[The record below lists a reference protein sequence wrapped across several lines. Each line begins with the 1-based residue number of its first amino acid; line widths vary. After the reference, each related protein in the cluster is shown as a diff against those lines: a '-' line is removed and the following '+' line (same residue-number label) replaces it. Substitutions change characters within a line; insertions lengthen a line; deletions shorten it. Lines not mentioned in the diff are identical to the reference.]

1 MEATS
6 SAITDEFLRECRQ
19 NFSSSPTAK
28 MAQNAMA
35 SASDPARIL
44 DVIVD
49 RDIVQNMDHSFST
62 KLDEWSVTSQKQS
75 GRCWL
80 FAVLNLF
87 RPGAMKKM
95 NIKEFEFSQ
104 AYIHFWDK
112 FERANS
118 FLESCIE
125 LAPESVDNR
134 TLAWLLNDPICDGG
148 QWGMAMNLIR
158 KYGLLHAAGKPAEMR
173 LHKASRLKDIWN
185 MLCIHLG
192 TPPETVEWQWTD
204 KDKQF
209 HRKGRMTPVEFAAEY
224 IQEDY
229 NDYVCLV
236 NDPRNEYYQTYSV
249 DRLQSVHNGPPVVYL
264 NIPIEEMKSITQS
277 VLLDGTPVWMGCD
290 VGKQMHRQKGL
301 WHAKLFD
308 YESFYGCSYG
318 MNKADRLIHGQTLM
332 THAMLYTGVD
342 VDDDGKAR
350 KWRVENSWG
359 EADCG
364 VKGFFTMDDSW
375 FSEHMFEIA
384 APSKYLTD
392 RQKDGLKTEPVMLPA
407 WDPMGSLAQEA
418 L

>member
-118 FLESCIE
+118 FLESSRD
-125 LAPESVDNR
+125 APPQGEPPQGHLEYVVHPSRYSPRN
-134 TLAWLLNDPICDGG
+134 GG
-148 QWGMAMNLIR
+148 
-158 KYGLLHAAGKPAEMR
+158 
-173 LHKASRLKDIWN
+173 
-185 MLCIHLG
+185 
-192 TPPETVEWQWTD
+192 
-204 KDKQF
+204 DKQF

-264 NIPIEEMKSITQS
+264 NI
-277 VLLDGTPVWMGCD
+277 
-290 VGKQMHRQKGL
+290 
-301 WHAKLFD
+301 
-308 YESFYGCSYG
+308 
-318 MNKADRLIHGQTLM
+318 
-332 THAMLYTGVD
+332 
-342 VDDDGKAR
+342 
-350 KWRVENSWG
+350 
-359 EADCG
+359 
-364 VKGFFTMDDSW
+364 
-375 FSEHMFEIA
+375 
-384 APSKYLTD
+384 
-392 RQKDGLKTEPVMLPA
+392 
-407 WDPMGSLAQEA
+407 
-418 L
+418 